1 MLDERVCLKH
11 VCLPVPPIPRGM
23 NRRFAA
29 QPLPIAR
36 TYGTR
41 AAVIPWSHTWGG
53 DRRGPSLPNLTRG
66 LAEWTMVDRQGF
78 EP

>member
-1 MLDERVCLKH
+1 MLDEPVCLKH
-11 VCLPVPPIPRGM
+11 VCLPVPPIPHEM

-41 AAVIPWSHTWGG
+41 AAVIP
-53 DRRGPSLPNLTRG
+53 
-66 LAEWTMVDRQGF
+66 
-78 EP
+78 